1 MVEGPLAAQHAED
14 QFGEQ
19 TPVRAG
25 KSAVCQLAVNQ
36 LISEAALFPDLEEN
50 RTGCLA
56 WIGGVQIAGAQ

>member
-1 MVEGPLAAQHAED
+1 MVKGPLAAQYTED

-25 KSAVCQLAVNQ
+25 KSAVRQLAVDQ
-36 LISEAALFPDLEEN
+36 LVGEAALFPDLEEN
-50 RTGCLA
+50 RAGCLA